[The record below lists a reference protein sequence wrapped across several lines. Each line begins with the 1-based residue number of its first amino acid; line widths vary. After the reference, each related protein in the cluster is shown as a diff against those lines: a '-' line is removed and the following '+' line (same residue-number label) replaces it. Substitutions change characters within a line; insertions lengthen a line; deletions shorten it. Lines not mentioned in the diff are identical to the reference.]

1 MRKCLFAACAVAL
14 VVIMSGC
21 LTSPPTQAVAS
32 AAAPNVV
39 GSESTY
45 TGIGDPGAHAW
56 TDDQARTLLWLRR
69 NLPEIW
75 SDIPFPIVTLFS
87 YNIHND
93 TKQFGKPFHWRYY
106 FADADDPLLQVRM
119 LSLEARDR
127 NNTRRDEVVA
137 KQAAEMAAAEQAV
150 TGDISTLTDQE
161 VSQKLETV
169 FP

>member
-14 VVIMSGC
+14 AVIMSGC
-21 LTSPPTQAVAS
+21 LTSPPTQAIADAAS
-32 AAAPNVV
+32 PNIV

-69 NLPEIW
+69 NLPELW
-75 SDIPFPIVTLFS
+75 SDIPFPLITLFS

-93 TKQFGKPFHWRYY
+93 LKPFGEPVHWKYY
-106 FADADDPLLQVRM
+106 FADADDSLLQVRM
-119 LSLEARDR
+119 LTLEARDR
-127 NNTRRDEVVA
+127 NDTRREDVAA

-150 TGDISTLTDQE
+150 TEDISTLSDQE
-161 VSQKLETV
+161 VAQKLETV